1 MSYVNK
7 NEIIFMGYRKKN
19 EIMINRINKNIKKL
33 KKISSSFKIY
43 LI

>member
-1 MSYVNK
+1 MLIKMRLYLWVI
-7 NEIIFMGYRKKN
+7 EKKI